1 MVKNL
6 FKYCYYNQIKIPY
19 LIFFLIVLIVIL
31 ITLKSWVQISVEESK
46 LKLLIEKK
54 SYQLAQ
60 VKNKHILEKIPTAD
74 LLQLP
79 KKNALQFLTAV
90 LDTHSKANQV
100 LLHQVQFDES
110 TEVKAA
116 KDFVVNKQKIQLDAS
131 GKYSGIKQFISQ
143 ILQTYPNAVVENISL
158 NQKTGTQNRNSE
170 ISLNKENGSQVAI
183 ALAANSTLVETTVLS
198 AKISFS
204 FYLHQ

>member
-1 MVKNL
+1 MFKFL
-6 FKYCYYNQIKIPY
+6 FKCYYNLLKSTY
-19 LIFFLIVLIVIL
+19 LILCLTVVIVLILTINFWDNIKV
-31 ITLKSWVQISVEESK
+31 KESQ
-46 LKLLIEKK
+46 LKLLRATKVN
-54 SYQLAQ
+54 QLAQ
-60 VKNKHILEKIPTAD
+60 VKNKHILEKIPTTD
-74 LLQLP
+74 LLQIP
-79 KKNALQFLTAV
+79 NKNALQLLTNV

-100 LLHQVQFDES
+100 VLHQVQFDES

-183 ALAANSTLVETTVLS
+183 ALASNSTLVETTVLS

-204 FYLHQ
+204 FYLRQ